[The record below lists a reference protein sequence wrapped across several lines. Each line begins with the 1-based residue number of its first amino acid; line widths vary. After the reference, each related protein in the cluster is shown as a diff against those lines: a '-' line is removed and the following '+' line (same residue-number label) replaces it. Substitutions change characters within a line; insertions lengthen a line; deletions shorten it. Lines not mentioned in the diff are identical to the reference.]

1 MSWTNPNWSGLPRS
15 IRTDFDFKFNF
26 KNRVFGHYAQILVD
40 VNLSAKLHNKILVE
54 RDEFAFYVG
63 VEYERL
69 PSFCSYCQVIGH
81 SSQDC
86 KKRPEN

>member
-1 MSWTNPNWSGLPRS
+1 M
-15 IRTDFDFKFNF
+15 
-26 KNRVFGHYAQILVD
+26 D